1 MSVLAVLAVT
11 QPVGLLFAL
20 IFAAFFADAIPAGK
34 LALAA
39 GAGAAGMAAL
49 AAFYS
54 AMAMG
59 TMSIVAPIA
68 ALGVAVPVAFG
79 LAAGEAPGAVQLV
92 GLVVAVVGVVVL
104 SYEEEDDPESGAI
117 ARRAII
123 LAAFSALGFGLFFT
137 GLDAAATDR
146 PGWAV
151 VAARAGGVA
160 AVAAAVPFVRPSMR
174 PVVAALPVL
183 VVIGGFDILANALF
197 AIASTIGL
205 LPVVAVGGSMYPAF
219 TIALAHLFLGERLN
233 APQRAGV
240 ALALAGVVLIAGGS

>member
-1 MSVLAVLAVT
+1 MLAVLAVT
-11 QPVGLLFAL
+11 QPVGLIFAL
-20 IFAAFFADAIPAGK
+20 VFAAFFAEEIGADK

-39 GAGAAGMAAL
+39 LAGAAGMAAL

-68 ALGVAVPVAFG
+68 ALGVAVPVGFG
-79 LAAGEAPGAVQLV
+79 LLGGEAPAPVQLV
-92 GLVVAVVGVVVL
+92 GLLIAVVGVVVL
-104 SYEEEDDPESGAI
+104 SYEEGDPAHGAV
-117 ARRAII
+117 ARRAIV

-151 VAARAGGVA
+151 VAARLGGVLAVGVAVA
-160 AVAAAVPFVRPSMR
+160 AVRPALR
-174 PVVAALPVL
+174 PVAAALPVL
-183 VVIGGFDILANALF
+183 VAIGGFDILANALF
-197 AIASTIGL
+197 AVASTIGL

-233 APQRAGV
+233 TPQRAGV
-240 ALALAGVVLIAGGS
+240 VLALAGVILIAGGS